1 MTKCGMR
8 IVLLPVSNH
17 EIWKRMV
24 STKFVIVIVIKGKQ
38 LRRSPRVRES
48 YVAFFYLLC
57 ERVFDVCFKGNDVRL
72 FLTNPWRSLGALS
85 RQSVRA
91 SIRRPKLPGFVHP
104 FLVLCDWGEKIN
116 SLVQQ
121 TRAQMKKCGITRLR
135 S

>member
-17 EIWKRMV
+17 EIRKRMV

-48 YVAFFYLLC
+48 YVSFIVCILYFISFLFIYFFPYL
-57 ERVFDVCFKGNDVRL
+57 VFCCVCVFLNSDLCFKGNDVRL
-72 FLTNPWRSLGALS
+72 FLTNPWRSLGGLS

-91 SIRRPKLPGFVHP
+91 SISRPKLPGFVHP
-104 FLVLCDWGEKIN
+104 F
-116 SLVQQ
+116 
-121 TRAQMKKCGITRLR
+121 
-135 S
+135 